1 MCTMTLLAFAS
12 FALLMAVDLLSISL
26 MFDVFWKGLSDRMR
40 QAAVSHRPNS
50 NHAQAGGLQAGGARL
65 IIPVQQSKAKQR
77 RQHDIFQS
85 QLEQGGNQ

>member
-1 MCTMTLLAFAS
+1 MCTMTLLVFAS

-26 MFDVFWKGLSDRMR
+26 IFWKGLSDRMQ
-40 QAAVSHRPNS
+40 QATVSHRPNS
-50 NHAQAGGLQAGGARL
+50 NHAQSGGYR
-65 IIPVQQSKAKQR
+65 PVGLASSSPYSKAKQR